1 MIATVEQR
9 NRGLWSPLLP
19 PHRAI
24 PCMVAHMLLSRDF
37 LAHSSIVPG
46 VGAVNCAEK
55 VNMGGCEAIQN

>member
-1 MIATVEQR
+1 
-9 NRGLWSPLLP
+9 
-19 PHRAI
+19 
-24 PCMVAHMLLSRDF
+24 MVAHMLLSRDF